1 MSTTWVATSAPS
13 PMAKNKRP
21 PPKQPAQR
29 AARIQAPAR
38 TGSKESRP
46 RSKFSRDKIRD
57 QVRLVDVFCYHCGER
72 FDERRAKNGHYGR
85 WCKDC
90 GEGHLSRFNVDTAK
104 TVVDRFE
111 IINAEWKR
119 THEDIGRIMQDRERA
134 LDELRKLHA
143 DHQAAV
149 AAKKTQEAQRIRD
162 AIFALADINQDDDE

>member
-1 MSTTWVATSAPS
+1 
-13 PMAKNKRP
+13 MAKNKR
-21 PPKQPAQR
+21 QPAQPR
-29 AARIQAPAR
+29 RGIQAPSAASVAR

-119 THEDIGRIMQDRERA
+119 THEEIGRIMQDRERS

-149 AAKKTQEAQRIRD
+149 VAKKTQLAQSIRNEM
-162 AIFALADINQDDDE
+162 FSLADINQDDDE